1 MRGRTSWM
9 LLRAGAVLA
18 FAIAGCTGDIGGNP
32 TGDVTIPEGPSPEE
46 LCANVGPTPGP
57 HPRLVRLTHIQYDN
71 TVRDLFGLDIQP
83 SSTFIEDPAFDGFT
97 NNAKA
102 LLVSGGLAR
111 DYRRAA
117 EEVGALV
124 MADPAAVA
132 RIVPCAP
139 EGDGVACAREFIE
152 SFGRK
157 VYRRALP
164 ATTVDAYAALFARGS
179 GLYEAG
185 TPFDQGVQHVVE
197 AMLQSPNFLYRVEL
211 SEALDGDN
219 LIPLDDFEIA
229 TRLSYL
235 LWNSQP
241 DEDLLAAAESGAL
254 QTPEGIEAQA
264 RRLIADPKATG
275 AIDDFHEQWL
285 HMRRYES
292 NIAKDPAL
300 YPEFQSSDISNSLKL
315 ETQRFIRHVILE
327 LEGDYEALLSE
338 PVTFVDDKLAAIYE
352 LEGTFTSE
360 MQRVDLDPDE
370 RAGLLTQIGFLSSHA
385 YPDGSSPIHRGV
397 FVQRQLL
404 CATLPDPPGDVDF
417 TLPPLEGDIKTT
429 RQQVEAKTSPEV
441 CANCHDIINPPGFAF
456 EHFDAIG
463 RFRADEAG
471 EPIDAAASIT
481 VGEAQMSFDGAVD
494 ISRRLAVDPVA
505 QRCYLTQWFRYG
517 YAREDDAFDQC
528 TIGELDKVL
537 QEKGYNIKEL
547 LVALTLTKT
556 FRFRAVEEVGQ

>member
-1 MRGRTSWM
+1 MRGRTCWTI
-9 LLRAGAVLA
+9 LGAGVALA
-18 FAIAGCTGDIGGNP
+18 LTAAGCTGDIGGNP
-32 TGDVTIPEGPSPEE
+32 TAAGEVVGPSPEA
-46 LCANVGPTPGP
+46 LCAAEGPKPGP
-57 HPRLVRLTHIQYDN
+57 SPRLVRLTHVQYDN
-71 TVRDLFGLDIQP
+71 TVRDLFELDLKP
-83 SSTFIEDPAFDGFT
+83 SLAFIEDPAFDGFT
-97 NNAKA
+97 NNAKG

-117 EEVGALV
+117 EEIGAVVL
-124 MADPAAVA
+124 ADPAAVA

-139 EGDGVACAREFIE
+139 TGDGTACAREFITG
-152 SFGRK
+152 FGRK

-164 ATTVDAYAALFARGS
+164 EATVTAYLALFARGS
-179 GLYEAG
+179 GLYETG
-185 TPFDQGVQHVVE
+185 TPFDHGVQHVVE

-211 SEALDGDN
+211 SDALDTEN
-219 LIPLDDFEIA
+219 IIPLDDFEVA

-254 QTPEGIEAQA
+254 STPEGIEAQA

-327 LEGDYEALLSE
+327 LEGDYEALLTE

-352 LEGTFTSE
+352 LDGTFTSE
-360 MQRVDLDPDE
+360 MQRVDLNPDE

-404 CATLPDPPGDVDF
+404 CTDLPDPPGDVDF
-417 TLPPLEGDIKTT
+417 TLPPVQGDIKTT
-429 RQQVEAKTSPEV
+429 RQQVEVKTSPEV
-441 CANCHDIINPPGFAF
+441 CNNCHGLINPPGFAF
-456 EHFDAIG
+456 EHFDAVG
-463 RFRADEAG
+463 RWRADEAG
-471 EPIDAAASIT
+471 ETIDAASMIT
-481 VGEAQMSFDGAVD
+481 VGDEEITFDGAVD

-505 QRCYLTQWFRYG
+505 QRCYLKQWFRYG
-517 YAREDDAFDQC
+517 YAREEDTVDAC

-556 FRFRAVEEVGQ
+556 FRFRAVEEVAQ